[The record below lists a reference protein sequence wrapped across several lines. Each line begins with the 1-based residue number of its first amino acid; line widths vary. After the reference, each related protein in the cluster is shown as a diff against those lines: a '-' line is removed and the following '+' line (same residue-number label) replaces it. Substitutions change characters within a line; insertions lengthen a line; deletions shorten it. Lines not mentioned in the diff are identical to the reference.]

1 MKVKI
6 LEKTFIGAGGNLH
19 AGTEHEIEDNIAERL
34 IARGVA
40 KKAKKAAPKKKKA
53 DAATKEVI
61 DHDAHQELIQD
72 EPRYNDLHRDLK
84 KKKY

>member
-40 KKAKKAAPKKKKA
+40 VKAKKAAPKKTNRAVKKV
-53 DAATKEVI
+53 ATPE
-61 DHDAHQELIQD
+61 D
-72 EPRYNDLHRDLK
+72 E
-84 KKKY
+84 

>member
-19 AGTEHEIEDNIAERL
+19 AGTEHEIDDNVAERL

-40 KKAKKAAPKKKKA
+40 EKAKKAAPKKTTRAVKKV
-53 DAATKEVI
+53 ATPE
-61 DHDAHQELIQD
+61 D
-72 EPRYNDLHRDLK
+72 E
-84 KKKY
+84 

>member
-40 KKAKKAAPKKKKA
+40 EKAKRLRLKRLIALSKKS
-53 DAATKEVI
+53 
-61 DHDAHQELIQD
+61 
-72 EPRYNDLHRDLK
+72 PRQKMNNGCRNRHRARDIF
-84 KKKY
+84 

>member
-19 AGTEHEIEDNIAERL
+19 VGTEHEIDDNVAERL

-40 KKAKKAAPKKKKA
+40 EKAKKATPKGKKTNRAVKKV
-53 DAATKEVI
+53 ATPE
-61 DHDAHQELIQD
+61 D
-72 EPRYNDLHRDLK
+72 E
-84 KKKY
+84 